1 MGNLNI
7 TAVDVV
13 VAVVVLGSAG
23 FAFLRGFVHE
33 VLSITSWVGAVFAT
47 LYGFA
52 HVQPFFRSQIGAAW
66 AADAAAGASL
76 FLITLLALS
85 LLTKRVSDSVRRS
98 ALNSVDSS
106 LGFVFGLVRGA
117 VLMSLAYMSAAWLF
131 DTPEQQPSWLAESRS
146 RPWLERGATLL
157 QGLAP
162 AGFGKAESAA
172 REASAE
178 TRQLLEAEK
187 TFQKFVVPQ
196 PVAQP
201 NPAPAPSQPAPA
213 LPGTAIKPP
222 PQPPAAKGGYD
233 NESRSQMERLIRSTQ

>member
-13 VAVVVLGSAG
+13 VAVVLLGSAG

-47 LYGFA
+47 LYGFSHA
-52 HVQPFFRSQIGAAW
+52 QPLFREHIGAAW
-66 AADAAAGASL
+66 AADAAAGATL
-76 FLITLLALS
+76 FLVTLLVLS
-85 LLTKRVSDSVRRS
+85 MLTKRVSDSVRRS

-106 LGFVFGLVRGA
+106 LGFVFGLARGA
-117 VLMSLAYMSAAWLF
+117 VLMSLAYLSAAWLF
-131 DTPEQQPSWLAESRS
+131 DTPEQQPSWLAESRT
-146 RPWLERGATLL
+146 RPWLERGAGLL

-162 AGFGKAESAA
+162 AGFGKAEAAA

-187 TFQKFVVPQ
+187 TFQKFVAPQ
-196 PVAQP
+196 PAQP
-201 NPAPAPSQPAPA
+201 LQPADKA
-213 LPGTAIKPP
+213 APP
-222 PQPPAAKGGYD
+222 PGGKAGYD
-233 NESRSQMERLIRSTQ
+233 SESRSQMERLIRSNQ